1 MGRRSLRPRLLSCSG
16 PPVASHHPPTPF
28 RVRGHPQGLPL
39 SASTDSLAPLPTPL
53 GLCMGY
59 GGKAPPGP
67 GCMPLGRS
75 LPPGPP
81 SPLSCE
87 EPQPAAWEKPT
98 ALKQARVRLRGSGGS
113 GGSDWLPPP
122 RRLLLQTRPA
132 GRPLILPAA
141 APLLPSLQNLP
152 ECPGTAG
159 LPSSSVIVWGP
170 VWRAELPAWPPTPR
184 VCRPRLPGLTGCR
197 LSTKERVQRSE
208 FARCSL
214 CQYLIGPSP
223 APGGRK
229 QAVAPV

>member
-1 MGRRSLRPRLLSCSG
+1 M
-16 PPVASHHPPTPF
+16 ASHHPPTPF
-28 RVRGHPQGLPL
+28 RARGHPQGLPL

-53 GLCMGY
+53 GLC
-59 GGKAPPGP
+59 

-75 LPPGPP
+75 LPPGLRPH
-81 SPLSCE
+81 C
-87 EPQPAAWEKPT
+87 QPAAWEKPT
-98 ALKQARVRLRGSGGS
+98 ALKQAQVRLRGSGGS
-113 GGSDWLPPP
+113 GCSDW
-122 RRLLLQTRPA
+122 RLLLQTRPA

-141 APLLPSLQNLP
+141 APLPPSLQNLP

-184 VCRPRLPGLTGCR
+184 VCRPRLPGLAGCR
-197 LSTKERVQRSE
+197 PSTKDRVQRSE
-208 FARCSL
+208 FPRCCL

-229 QAVAPV
+229 QAVVPG